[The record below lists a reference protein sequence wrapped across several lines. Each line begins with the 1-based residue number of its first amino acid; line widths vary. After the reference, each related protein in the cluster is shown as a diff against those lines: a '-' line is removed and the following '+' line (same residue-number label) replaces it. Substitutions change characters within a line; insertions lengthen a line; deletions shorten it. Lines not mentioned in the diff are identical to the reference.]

1 MSRNFRR
8 DREVADDRPTPTR
21 RSCCAT
27 QLHPDQR
34 EYAEPGLRKPDDVK
48 RICNKHAGTFQ
59 CLLFDA
65 DTRPQSAYVL
75 VKDGDVDGILAEL
88 GGGATVFQYFD
99 PSEVK

>member
-1 MSRNFRR
+1 MI
-8 DREVADDRPTPTR
+8 DRPARGGRAVPHNFIRISANTPN
-21 RSCCAT
+21 
-27 QLHPDQR
+27 
-34 EYAEPGLRKPDDVK
+34 PGLRKPDDVK